1 MLTYRFLNKCKPK
14 FVPNL
19 KIKEMKKSILL
30 VAIALFGFTSMN
42 AQEFVM
48 FGAKGGVN
56 FSTFSGGDNN
66 AWNDPSGR
74 TSFHLGLVA
83 EIPMS
88 ERFSIQPEVLY
99 SGQGYDIAS
108 RNNDHDIEFQ
118 LDYINVPVIAKV
130 YVFEGL
136 ALEAGPQVGFLV
148 KSEIDRKPSSV
159 GSGDTNLDSDM
170 FNTVD
175 FSVALG
181 ASYKFRGGFF
191 VNGRYNIGLT
201 DIYDDS
207 YAGGLFSGSDAKNSV
222 IQAGVG
228 FMF

>member
-1 MLTYRFLNKCKPK
+1 
-14 FVPNL
+14 
-19 KIKEMKKSILL
+19 MKKSILL
-30 VAIALFGFTSMN
+30 IAIGLFGFTNMN
-42 AQEFVM
+42 AQEYFL
-48 FGAKGGVN
+48 FGVKGGVN
-56 FSTFSGGDNN
+56 FSTFSQGESNV
-66 AWNDPSGR
+66 WNDPSGR
-74 TSFHLGLVA
+74 TSFHLGLLA
-83 EIPMS
+83 EIPIS

-99 SGQGYDIAS
+99 SGQGFDIS
-108 RNNDHDIEFQ
+108 NRTNEDDIEFQ

-130 YVFEGL
+130 YIFEGL

-148 KSEIDRKPSSV
+148 KSEIDRRPSSV

-191 VNGRYNIGLT
+191 VHGRYNIGLT

-207 YAGGLFSGSDAKNSV
+207 FAGGLFSGSDAKNSV
-222 IQAGVG
+222 VHAGIG

>member
-1 MLTYRFLNKCKPK
+1 
-14 FVPNL
+14 
-19 KIKEMKKSILL
+19 MKKSFL
-30 VAIALFGFTSMN
+30 AIAIGIFGLTATMN
-42 AQEFVM
+42 AQESVM

-56 FSTFSGGDNN
+56 FSTFRGDGNN

-74 TSFHLGLVA
+74 TSFHLGLLA

-99 SGQGYDIAS
+99 SGQGYDIAN
-108 RNNDHDIEFQ
+108 RNNADDIEFQ

-136 ALEAGPQVGFLV
+136 ALEAGPQVSFLV
-148 KSEIDRKPSSV
+148 KSEIDYKPSSV
-159 GSGDTNLDSDM
+159 NSGDVNLNSDQ

-175 FSVALG
+175 FSVAMG

-207 YAGGLFSGSDAKNSV
+207 FAGGTFAGSNAKNSV

>member
-1 MLTYRFLNKCKPK
+1 MLTYRFLNKCKSK

-19 KIKEMKKSILL
+19 KIKKMKKSILL
-30 VAIALFGFTSMN
+30 IAIGLFGFTTMT
-42 AQEFVM
+42 AQEYVM

-56 FSTFSGGDNN
+56 FSTFRGDGNN

-74 TSFHLGLVA
+74 TSFHLGMLA

-99 SGQGYDIAS
+99 SGQGYDIAN
-108 RNNDHDIEFQ
+108 RNNQDDIEFQ
-118 LDYINVPVIAKV
+118 LEYINVPVIAKV
-130 YVFEGL
+130 YVFDGF

-148 KSEIDRKPSSV
+148 KSEIDYQPATV
-159 GSGDTNLDSDM
+159 NSGDVNLNSDQ

-191 VNGRYNIGLT
+191 LNGRYNIGLS

-207 YAGGLFSGSDAKNSV
+207 FAGGAFAGSEAKHSV
-222 IQAGVG
+222 LQAGVG

>member
-1 MLTYRFLNKCKPK
+1 
-14 FVPNL
+14 
-19 KIKEMKKSILL
+19 MKKSILL
-30 VAIALFGFTSMN
+30 VAIALFGFTTMQ

-56 FSTFSGGDNN
+56 FSTFSGGGDN

-74 TSFHLGLVA
+74 TSFHLGLLA
-83 EIPMS
+83 EIPMT

-99 SGQGYDIAS
+99 SGQGYDIAD
-108 RNNDHDIEFQ
+108 RNNANDIEFQ
-118 LDYINVPVIAKV
+118 LEYINVPVIAKV

-148 KSEIDRKPSSV
+148 KSEIDRDPTSI
-159 GSGDTNLDSDM
+159 GTGDTNLNSDM

-191 VNGRYNIGLT
+191 VNGRYNIGLS

-207 YAGGLFSGSDAKNSV
+207 FSGGLFSGSDAKHSV
-222 IQAGVG
+222 IQAGLG

>member
-1 MLTYRFLNKCKPK
+1 
-14 FVPNL
+14 
-19 KIKEMKKSILL
+19 MKKSILF
-30 VAIALFGFTSMN
+30 VAIAIFGFTNMK

-48 FGAKGGVN
+48 FGAKGGAN
-56 FSTFSGGDNN
+56 FSTFSGDGVN

-108 RNNDHDIEFQ
+108 REDANDVEYQ
-118 LDYINVPVIAKV
+118 LDYIQVPVIAKF
-130 YVFEGL
+130 YVFDGL
-136 ALEAGPQVGFLV
+136 ALEAGPQIGFLV
-148 KSEIDRKPSSV
+148 NSEIDANPSSV
-159 GSGDTNLDSDM
+159 NDENTISLDEEQ
-170 FNTVD
+170 FNSVD
-175 FSVALG
+175 YGVALG

-191 VNGRYNIGLT
+191 INGRYNIGLNE
-201 DIYDDS
+201 IYDDS
-207 YAGGLFSGSDAKNSV
+207 FNNNIFSGSDAKHSV
-222 IQAGVG
+222 IQAGIG

>member
-1 MLTYRFLNKCKPK
+1 
-14 FVPNL
+14 
-19 KIKEMKKSILL
+19 MKKSILL
-30 VAIALFGFTSMN
+30 VAIALFGFTTMS
-42 AQEFVM
+42 AQEYVM

-56 FSTFSGGDNN
+56 FSTFSGDGVN
-66 AWNDPSGR
+66 AFNDPDGR

-83 EIPMS
+83 EIPVGP
-88 ERFSIQPEVLY
+88 RFSIQPEVLY
-99 SGQGYDIAS
+99 SGQGYDIAD
-108 RNNDHDIEFQ
+108 RNNANDIEYQ
-118 LDYINVPVIAKV
+118 LDYINLPVLAKV
-130 YVFEGL
+130 YVTEGL

-148 KSEIDRKPSSV
+148 NSEIDRNPSSPNDEYSV
-159 GSGDTNLDSDM
+159 SLDSDQ

-207 YAGGLFSGSDAKNSV
+207 FANNIFSGADAKHSV
-222 IQAGVG
+222 IQAGIG

>member
-1 MLTYRFLNKCKPK
+1 MLSYHFLNKCKPK

-19 KIKEMKKSILL
+19 KIKKMKKSILL
-30 VAIALFGFTSMN
+30 IAIALFGFTTMT
-42 AQEFVM
+42 AQEYVM

-56 FSTFSGGDNN
+56 FSTFSGDGNN

-88 ERFSIQPEVLY
+88 DRFSIQPEVLY
-99 SGQGYDIAS
+99 SGQGYDLANRS
-108 RNNDHDIEFQ
+108 NADDIEYQ
-118 LDYINVPVIAKV
+118 LDYINLPVIAKV
-130 YVFEGL
+130 YVFDGL

-148 KSEIDRKPSSV
+148 KSEVDYKPSTV
-159 GSGDTNLDSDM
+159 NSGDVTLNSDQ

-191 VNGRYNIGLT
+191 INGRYNIGLT

-207 YAGGLFSGSDAKNSV
+207 FQSTFSGTSAKHSV
-222 IQAGVG
+222 LQAGVG

>member
-56 FSTFSGGDNN
+56 FSTLSGGDNN

-74 TSFHLGLVA
+74 TSFHLGLVE

-159 GSGDTNLDSDM
+159 GSGDTNLDS
-170 FNTVD
+170 
-175 FSVALG
+175 
-181 ASYKFRGGFF
+181 
-191 VNGRYNIGLT
+191 
-201 DIYDDS
+201 
-207 YAGGLFSGSDAKNSV
+207 
-222 IQAGVG
+222 
-228 FMF
+228 

>member
-1 MLTYRFLNKCKPK
+1 
-14 FVPNL
+14 
-19 KIKEMKKSILL
+19 MKKSILL
-30 VAIALFGFTSMN
+30 LAIGLFGFTNMT

-56 FSTFSGGDNN
+56 FSTFSGDGVN
-66 AWNDPSGR
+66 AWNDPKGR

-88 ERFSIQPEVLY
+88 PRFSIQPEVLY

-108 RNNDHDIEFQ
+108 RENANDVEYQ
-118 LDYINVPVIAKV
+118 LDYINVPVIAKI

-148 KSEIDRKPSSV
+148 NSEVDGNPSSV
-159 GSGDTNLDSDM
+159 NDNTTVSLDEDQ
-170 FNTVD
+170 FNKMD

-191 VNGRYNIGLT
+191 VNGRYNIGLR
-201 DIYDDS
+201 DIYDES
-207 YAGGLFSGSDAKNSV
+207 FTNNVFSEADARHSV

>member
-1 MLTYRFLNKCKPK
+1 
-14 FVPNL
+14 
-19 KIKEMKKSILL
+19 MKKSLL
-30 VAIALFGFTSMN
+30 LIAIALFGFTTMQ
-42 AQEFVM
+42 AQEYVM

-56 FSTFSGGDNN
+56 FSTFSGDGVN
-66 AWNDPSGR
+66 AFNDPDGR
-74 TSFHLGLVA
+74 TSFHLGLIA
-83 EIPMS
+83 EIPLS

-99 SGQGYDIAS
+99 SGQGYDIAD
-108 RNNDHDIEFQ
+108 RNNANDIEYQ

-130 YVFEGL
+130 YLTEGL

-148 KSEIDRKPSSV
+148 NSEIDGNPSS
-159 GSGDTNLDSDM
+159 TNDEFSVSLDEEQ

-207 YAGGLFSGSDAKNSV
+207 FRNNIFSGADAKHSV
-222 IQAGVG
+222 IQAGIG

>member
-1 MLTYRFLNKCKPK
+1 
-14 FVPNL
+14 
-19 KIKEMKKSILL
+19 MKKSILFI
-30 VAIALFGFTSMN
+30 AIALFGFTTMT
-42 AQEFVM
+42 AQEYVM

-56 FSTFSGGDNN
+56 FSTFSGNGNN
-66 AWNDPSGR
+66 AWNDASGR

-99 SGQGYDIAS
+99 SGQGYDIAN
-108 RNNDHDIEFQ
+108 RDNADDIEFQ

-148 KSEIDRKPSSV
+148 KSEVDYQPSTV
-159 GSGDTNLDSDM
+159 NSGDVTLNSDQ

-181 ASYKFRGGFF
+181 ASYKFRGGLF
-191 VNGRYNIGLT
+191 VNGRYNIGLS

-207 YAGGLFSGSDAKNSV
+207 FQGTFSGADAKHSV
-222 IQAGVG
+222 IQAGLG

>member
-1 MLTYRFLNKCKPK
+1 
-14 FVPNL
+14 
-19 KIKEMKKSILL
+19 MKKSIL
-30 VAIALFGFTSMN
+30 AIAIGIFGFTTTMN
-42 AQEFVM
+42 AQEYVM

-56 FSTFSGGDNN
+56 FSTFSGDGVN

-74 TSFHLGLVA
+74 TSFHLGMLA
-83 EIPMS
+83 EIPLS
-88 ERFSIQPEVLY
+88 DRFSIQPEVLY
-99 SGQGYDIAS
+99 SGQGYDIS
-108 RNNDHDIEFQ
+108 NRNNADDIEYQ

-130 YVFEGL
+130 YVFDGF

-148 KSEIDRKPSSV
+148 KSEVDYKPSTV
-159 GSGDTNLDSDM
+159 NEGDISLNEDQ
-170 FNTVD
+170 FNSVD
-175 FSVALG
+175 FGVALG

-191 VNGRYNIGLT
+191 LSGRYNIGLS

-207 YAGGLFSGSDAKNSV
+207 FTNNIFSKADAKHSV